1 MLETIVQFFGMGF
14 VGLILCC
21 VVFTFGGYIVED
33 IKLKRKKWK
42 RLSKWLGEA
51 KYLSYIHV

>member
-33 IKLKRKKWK
+33 IKLKRRK
-42 RLSKWLGEA
+42 
-51 KYLSYIHV
+51 